1 MISSVRTTA
10 LSAFEAP
17 NFKAWSRFRP
27 QDQVARPADEES
39 LSKAK
44 FLFFPKLDCGVGNG
58 NKKSALFISYM
69 PGPEHGAAD

>member
-27 QDQVARPADEES
+27 QDQVALLIKHLTCNSIFVPCSFHECSRLGDMY
-39 LSKAK
+39 L
-44 FLFFPKLDCGVGNG
+44 FLV
-58 NKKSALFISYM
+58 LFCLFV
-69 PGPEHGAAD
+69 PLVL